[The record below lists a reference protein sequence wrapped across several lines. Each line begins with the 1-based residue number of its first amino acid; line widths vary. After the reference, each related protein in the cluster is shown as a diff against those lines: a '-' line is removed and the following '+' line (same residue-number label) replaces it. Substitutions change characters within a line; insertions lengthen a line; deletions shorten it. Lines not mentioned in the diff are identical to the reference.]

1 VNAGI
6 DRPNQEETTVLK
18 TFIVALVLASAAFT
32 ATANA
37 GPSGQPETSH
47 YFERASQNHD
57 NGGN

>member
-1 VNAGI
+1 M
-6 DRPNQEETTVLK
+6 LK
-18 TFIVALVLASAAFT
+18 TFIAALVLASAAFT